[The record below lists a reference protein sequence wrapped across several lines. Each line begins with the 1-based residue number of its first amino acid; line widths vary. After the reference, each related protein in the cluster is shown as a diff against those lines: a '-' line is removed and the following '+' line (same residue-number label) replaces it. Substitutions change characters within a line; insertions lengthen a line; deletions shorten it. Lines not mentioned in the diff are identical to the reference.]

1 MINTIADI
9 LVQAKMK
16 PGRRMV
22 LVNGVDRHSLE
33 AAYMASEMGLV
44 KVMITGS
51 CGIIEA
57 VCREIGISTS
67 EFQIIPADDESQAA
81 QEAAKLVSSGEADLL
96 MKGLISSDKYMRAL
110 LNKEYGLLSPG
121 SILSHVAVVENE
133 NYHKL
138 LIVSDVAVI
147 PYPDL
152 NQKTAMIKSLIRTG
166 NALGIERPKVA
177 LIAPSEQVLP
187 ALPATTDAALLVKMA
202 MTGEISGGI
211 IDGPMALDVA
221 IDAESAVIKNIHSPV
236 AGDADCLLFP
246 NIDAGNVFYKMNTK
260 LCNSRQ
266 AAVVVGAKVP
276 VVLSSRGD
284 STETK
289 LNSIALAS
297 LLSNQSP

>member
-1 MINTIADI
+1 MIKKIADI
-9 LVQAKMK
+9 LIQAKKK
-16 PGRRMV
+16 PVRRMV
-22 LVNGVDRHSLE
+22 LVNGIDRHSLE
-33 AAYMASEMGLV
+33 AAHMASEMGLV
-44 KVMITGS
+44 RVIITGS
-51 CGIIEA
+51 SRIIEA
-57 VCREIGISTS
+57 ICREIGISAA
-67 EFQIIPADDESQAA
+67 EFRIVQANDETKAA
-81 QEAAKLVSSGEADLL
+81 QEAARLAGSGEADLL

-121 SILSHVAVVENE
+121 SVLSHVAVVENE

-138 LIVSDVAVI
+138 LVVSDVAVI

-152 NQKTAMIKSLIRTG
+152 TQKTEMIRSLIRIG
-166 NALGIERPKVA
+166 NVLGIEMPKVA
-177 LIAPSEQVLP
+177 LIAPTEQLLP
-187 ALPATTDAALLVKMA
+187 ALPATTDAALLVQMA
-202 MTGEISGGI
+202 IDGQFPGGV

-221 IDAESAVIKNIHSPV
+221 IDAESAMIKNIQSPV

-246 NIDAGNVFYKMNTK
+246 NIDSGNVFYKMSTK

-266 AAVVVGAKVP
+266 AAVVVGARVP

-297 LLSNQSP
+297 LLSDQNQ

>member
-9 LVQAKMK
+9 LVQAKIK

-33 AAYMASEMGLV
+33 AAHIALEMGLV
-44 KVMITGS
+44 KVLVTGS
-51 CGIIEA
+51 AITIEA

-67 EFQIIPADDESQAA
+67 GFQIIPADDETQAA
-81 QEAAKLVSSGEADLL
+81 QEAAKLAGSGEADLL

-133 NYHKL
+133 NYHKF

-187 ALPATTDAALLVKMA
+187 ALPATTDAALRVKMA
-202 MTGEISGGI
+202 MDGQIPGGI

-221 IDAESAVIKNIHSPV
+221 IDTESAVIKNIHSPV

-246 NIDAGNVFYKMNTK
+246 NIDAGNVFYKMGTK
-260 LCNSRQ
+260 LCHSRQ

-284 STETK
+284 STDTK

>member
-1 MINTIADI
+1 MILKIADI
-9 LVQAKMK
+9 LIRAKMV
-16 PGRRMV
+16 PERRMV

-33 AAYMASEMGLV
+33 AAHQATAMSLV
-44 KVMITGS
+44 KVIVTGS
-51 CGIIEA
+51 VKVIES
-57 VCREIGISTS
+57 VCRENGINVSGF
-67 EFQIIPADDESQAA
+67 EIIAADDEEQAA
-81 QEAAKLVSSGEADLL
+81 QEAAKLTGRGEADLM
-96 MKGLISSDKYMRAL
+96 MKGLISSDKYMRVL

-121 SILSHVAVVENE
+121 SVLSHVAVIENE

-152 NQKTAMIKSLIRTG
+152 NQKAAMIKSLIRTG
-166 NALGIERPKVA
+166 RALGIETPKIA
-177 LIAPSEQVLP
+177 LIAPTELVLP
-187 ALPATTDAALLVKMA
+187 VLPATTDAALLVEMA
-202 MTGEISGGI
+202 RNGQFPGGI

-221 IDAESAVIKNIHSPV
+221 VDKESAMIKNIRSPV

-266 AAVVVGAKVP
+266 AAIVTGARVP

-297 LLSNQSP
+297 LLSYQSQ

>member
-1 MINTIADI
+1 MIFKIKDI
-9 LVQAKMK
+9 LIRAKMM
-16 PGRRMV
+16 PERRMV
-22 LVNGVDRHSLE
+22 LVNGVDLHSLE
-33 AAYMASEMGLV
+33 AARQASAMKLV
-44 KVMITGS
+44 KVVITGPVKAIKSVCGKNGIDDS
-51 CGIIEA
+51 CF
-57 VCREIGISTS
+57 EIV
-67 EFQIIPADDESQAA
+67 PAEDEEQAA
-81 QEAAKLVSSGEADLL
+81 QEAARLAGRGEADLL
-96 MKGLISSDKYMRAL
+96 MKGLISSDKYMRVL

-121 SILSHVAVVENE
+121 SVLSHVAVIENE

-138 LIVSDVAVI
+138 LIASDVAVI

-152 NQKTAMIKSLIRTG
+152 SQKAAMIKSLIRTG
-166 NALGIERPKVA
+166 RALGIEIPKIA

-187 ALPATTDAALLVKMA
+187 VLPATTDAALLVKMA
-202 MTGEISGGI
+202 RNGQFPGGI

-221 IDAESAVIKNIHSPV
+221 VDNESAMIKNIRSPV

-266 AAVVVGAKVP
+266 AAIVTGARVP

-297 LLSNQSP
+297 LLSYQSQ

>member
-1 MINTIADI
+1 MINKIADI

-33 AAYMASEMGLV
+33 AAHIASEMGLV

-67 EFQIIPADDESQAA
+67 GFQIIPADDESQAA
-81 QEAAKLVSSGEADLL
+81 QEAAKLAGSGEADLL

-110 LNKEYGLLSPG
+110 LNKEYGLLFPG

-246 NIDAGNVFYKMNTK
+246 NIDAGNVFYKMSTK